1 MSEAVRAGA
10 GARRARWRVRAVAL
24 GLVCCAAL
32 AVGEVGARLVAPPPW
47 NGPREGAP
55 RVHLNALELHDV
67 DHALEKPAGVRRVLC
82 LGDSFTFAR
91 GIAMERN
98 YCALLAPLLAERGGV
113 TVEPINY
120 SHEGYS
126 TAHEVRMLE
135 HKGGLDLAP
144 DVIVLGYVLN
154 DPEDEWHPLKL
165 DALRAPT
172 LRREPGGAWSA
183 LAERSALARL
193 VFSRLENTRRHRALV
208 DYYRA
213 LHADDYLG
221 WRQAREAF
229 ARLGEISRERRIP
242 VLVAIFP
249 LLDFPL
255 GERYPFADLHAK
267 VAALASERG
276 LASIDLLPVLAPH
289 AGPEL
294 LLVPGVDPHPSV
306 AAHRLAGE
314 AIASEIARQGWL
326 EPPPAASPGRA
337 GALP

>member
-1 MSEAVRAGA
+1 MVG
-10 GARRARWRVRAVAL
+10 
-24 GLVCCAAL
+24 CAAV
-32 AVGEVGARLVAPPPW
+32 AVGEVGARLVAPLPW
-47 NGPREGAP
+47 NGPREAAP

-67 DHALEKPAGVRRVLC
+67 DHVLEKPAGVRRVLC

-91 GIAMERN
+91 GVPIDAN
-98 YCALLAPLLAERGGV
+98 YCALLAPLLAERGGGV

-165 DALRAPT
+165 DALREPT
-172 LRREPGGAWSA
+172 LRREPSGAWGA
-183 LAERSALARL
+183 LAKRSALAQV
-193 VFSRLENTRRHRALV
+193 VFQRLENTRRYGALV

-221 WRQAREAF
+221 WQQARDAF
-229 ARLGEISRERRIP
+229 TRLGEISRERRIP

-267 VAALASERG
+267 VAALASGSG
-276 LASIDLLPVLAPH
+276 LASIDLRPVLAPH

-294 LLVPGVDPHPSV
+294 LLVPGVDPHPSA

-314 AIASEIARQGWL
+314 AIAAEIARQGWL
-326 EPPPAASPGRA
+326 EAPPAASPGVV
-337 GALP
+337 GAPP